1 MSDYFRKLMDSIRR
15 YSIFDFGVFKI
26 MLVTLGILLGLY
38 FPIPLFRIIWLII
51 PVFVL
56 SYVWIIYITFFR
68 R

>member
-26 MLVTLGILLGLY
+26 MLVMLGILLGLY

-68 R
+68 K